1 MRPLPP
7 AVHVVTGVLLLN
19 MLVALLDPPPWVY
32 FSLFAAGP
40 FLMGWLV
47 WTVLHDTKVPPRD
60 LSPGAEGLPGPHGYR
75 SFEGMSLPME
85 GALEYLV
92 RYYRQTC
99 VVPPFSLS
107 PFLPA

>member
-47 WTVLHDTKVPPRD
+47 WTVLHDTKVSQRD
-60 LSPGAEGLPGPHGYR
+60 LSPGAEWGYQDH
-75 SFEGMSLPME
+75 SDIAPVDE
-85 GALEYLV
+85 
-92 RYYRQTC
+92 
-99 VVPPFSLS
+99 
-107 PFLPA
+107 